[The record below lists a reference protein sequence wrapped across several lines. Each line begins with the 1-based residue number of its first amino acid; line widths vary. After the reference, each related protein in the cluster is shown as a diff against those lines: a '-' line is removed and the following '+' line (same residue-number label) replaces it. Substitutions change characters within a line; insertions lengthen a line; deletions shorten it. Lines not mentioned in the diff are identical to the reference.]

1 MEENYSESV
10 GGGVCLPD
18 KIQRMKLKS
27 WISEDY
33 TQHDDETNDYIQDR
47 NRQKYK
53 HINRAV
59 RKRYREGKYS

>member
-33 TQHDDETNDYIQDR
+33 TQRDDETNDYPR
-47 NRQKYK
+47 
-53 HINRAV
+53 
-59 RKRYREGKYS
+59 